1 MIRPSLAGTR
11 FLIVQGECRVS
22 SDPNDVIA
30 TILGSCI
37 AACIRDP
44 IAGIG
49 GMNHFLLPGDLKSG
63 KNSRSEAYG
72 VHLMEVLLNNLM
84 VQGADRSR
92 LEAKIFGGASMISG
106 LSDIGRKNANF
117 AKRFLNHEGISVLAE
132 DIGGDRGRRIEYW
145 PSSGRVR
152 QIYMA
157 ASAVP
162 PTRSIPKTQSHDIEL
177 F

>member
-1 MIRPSLAGTR
+1 MTRPSLPGTR
-11 FLIVQGECRVS
+11 SVIVQGECKVS
-22 SDPNDVIA
+22 SNPNDVIA

-44 IAGIG
+44 LAVVG

-63 KNSRSEAYG
+63 KNSGSEAYG
-72 VHLMEVLLNNLM
+72 VHLMEVLLNSLM
-84 VQGADRSR
+84 VQGADRGR
-92 LEAKIFGGASMISG
+92 LEAKIFGGARMISG
-106 LSDIGRKNANF
+106 LSDIGRKNADF
-117 AKRFLNHEGISVLAE
+117 ANRFLKHEGIPVLAE

-145 PSSGRVR
+145 PCSGRVR

-157 ASAVP
+157 ASDVP
-162 PTRSIPKTQSHDIEL
+162 QTRPIARKPVHDIEL